1 MRQHT
6 KMEPE
11 AFEVGSDGIAGTRK
25 PLHGKQ
31 GARLRSDGGCSL
43 RFSTMKLIPRNEST
57 RMFDRLAIRA
67 HRNDVI
73 VEIGICYRKSYLVSS
88 PMVCVVSHRRA
99 VPPVLHSQCKDPIKI
114 SEGGLGDVVDNSGD
128 ITCALVT
135 WIPDSRWWWD
145 DTCSARYSSDNS
157 DS

>member
-1 MRQHT
+1 M
-6 KMEPE
+6 
-11 AFEVGSDGIAGTRK
+11 
-25 PLHGKQ
+25 
-31 GARLRSDGGCSL
+31 
-43 RFSTMKLIPRNEST
+43 
-57 RMFDRLAIRA
+57 MFDRLAIRA

-88 PMVCVVSHRRA
+88 PMYVWCRTDVS
-99 VPPVLHSQCKDPIKI
+99 VSSVLHSQCKHPIKI

-157 DS
+157 GS